1 MGGLLN
7 ALNAG
12 RTSLSTNQKAIEI
25 AGNNI
30 ANVNTPGYSRQSA
43 VLTPYPA
50 LNFGEF
56 FIGQGVKI
64 SNVTREHDVFINAQ
78 ILDKNQTLGE
88 ESARSTPLNE
98 LERIFGIGENSLAT
112 EVDRFF
118 DAWQEL
124 STNPSG
130 QTERDI
136 VLQRGDLL
144 ARGFQTAV
152 TELDSAQ
159 KNINSTIASKIDAV
173 NFKLSEVADLNE
185 RIASVEAG
193 GQSANSFRD
202 RRDLLLEDLSF
213 SLGIQSFEE
222 GTGMVSVQLPG
233 GLPLVQGGSAL
244 RLEGVQNGKN
254 IDLTLQMGGTS
265 LAVNRKN
272 LGGEFKGLV
281 ELRDTFIPALRAD
294 LDTMAYGLASA
305 VNSAHRDGAGLDG
318 LGNRDFFSDAPDSTD
333 AARNLTVALTSGSQ
347 IAAGLSPAAGDSAA
361 PGDNRNAKA
370 IAALGSDK
378 VINGQ
383 DTLVGFYAKMTAKVG
398 IEAAQ
403 NRLTQGGAEDAM
415 VQLQNLRD
423 GKVGVSLEEE
433 MISLI
438 QYQKGFEA
446 SAKFL
451 STIDEMMD
459 TILSLKR

>member
-30 ANVNTPGYSRQSA
+30 ANVNTPGYSRQNA

-50 LNFGEF
+50 LNFGDF

-64 SNVTREHDVFINAQ
+64 SSVQREHDVFITAQ
-78 ILDKNQTLGE
+78 IQDKSRTFGE

-98 LERIFGIGENSLAT
+98 LERVFSVGEKSLAT
-112 EVDRFF
+112 EIDRFF

-124 STNPSG
+124 TVNPSG
-130 QTERDI
+130 QVERDI

-144 ARGFQTAV
+144 SKAFQSAV
-152 TELDSAQ
+152 GQLDTVR
-159 KNINSTIASKIDAV
+159 KNINSSLASKIDAV
-173 NFKLSEVADLNE
+173 NFKLQEVADLNE
-185 RIASVEAG
+185 RIAAVETS
-193 GQSANSFRD
+193 GQTANTFRD
-202 RRDLLLEDLSF
+202 RRDLLLQDLSF

-222 GTGMVSVQLPG
+222 DTGMVSVQLPG
-233 GLPLVQGGSAL
+233 GLPLVQGNAAL
-244 RLEGVQNGKN
+244 RFEGVQVG
-254 IDLTLQMGGTS
+254 DDLQLTLKQGATTFNVNLNN
-265 LAVNRKN
+265 LA
-272 LGGEFKGLV
+272 GEFKGLLDV
-281 ELRDTFIPALRAD
+281 RDRFVPALQDD
-294 LDTMAYGLASA
+294 LRTMAAA
-305 VNSAHRDGAGLDG
+305 IATEVNDAHRQGVDLN
-318 LGNRDFFSDAPDSTD
+318 GNTGVDFFSVDAHGRL
-333 AARNLTVALTSGSQ
+333 AIALTHGSQ
-347 IAAGLSPAAGDSAA
+347 IAAGTSGA
-361 PGDNRNAKA
+361 PGDNRNAQA
-370 IAALGSDK
+370 IAALGQK
-378 VINGQ
+378 KTMNNE
-383 DTLVGFYAKMTAKVG
+383 DTFVSFYGKLTARVG
-398 IEAAQ
+398 IEAGQ
-403 NRLTQGGAEDAM
+403 NRLTLGGAEDAL

-433 MISLI
+433 MINLI

-451 STIDEMMD
+451 ATIDEMMD